1 LSPPRARPEVS
12 QCLAPY
18 TSKLRWWLR
27 AYEVRCGTKEC
38 PPPPPTALPVP
49 PWSFTLSP
57 PPKDESI
64 ALCED
69 CKTGVVYFK
78 ATVYGLVSVCGEA
91 KGMFRRQGL
100 KSPMVMVYRAS
111 WKHRGCFSKLF
122 LTTMALGFS
131 SFHLVQDLTF
141 FYLFPPLGLFI
152 NNKSLMYS
160 LKKSHH

>member
-1 LSPPRARPEVS
+1 VFGTVHVKTAVV
-12 QCLAPY
+12 A
-18 TSKLRWWLR
+18 TSLRG
-27 AYEVRCGTKEC
+27 EVRHQGM
-38 PPPPPTALPVP
+38 PPPPPYGPTSTTMVFY
-49 PWSFTLSP
+49 SFP

-141 FYLFPPLGLFI
+141 FLPFPSPWPF
-152 NNKSLMYS
+152 Y
-160 LKKSHH
+160 